1 MAKKHFGKFIALAT
15 VSGVIAAGIS
25 YFLKYKSFHDEL
37 DEDFHDFEGDEED
50 FDGELPHESEIAS
63 RTYVSLNEKKETAA
77 ASEEEQ
83 ASSSPSDTVS
93 EPEAAAMEEL
103 MKSVIRESADAVQN
117 AAESSA
123 TIIEEI
129 PDEETSSLN

>member
-37 DEDFHDFEGDEED
+37 DEDFHDFEGDEDD

-83 ASSSPSDTVS
+83 APSFSDTVS
-93 EPEAAAMEEL
+93 EPEADAMEEL
-103 MKSVIRESADAVQN
+103 VKSVIRESADAVQN
-117 AAESSA
+117 AAESSD
-123 TIIEEI
+123 TMIEEI
-129 PDEETSSLN
+129 LDEETSSLN

>member
-83 ASSSPSDTVS
+83 ASSLSETVS

-103 MKSVIRESADAVQN
+103 VKNVIRESADAVQN

-123 TIIEEI
+123 TMIEEI
-129 PDEETSSLN
+129 LDEETSSLN

>member
-37 DEDFHDFEGDEED
+37 DEDFHDFEGDEDD

-77 ASEEEQ
+77 ASEDEQ
-83 ASSSPSDTVS
+83 ASSPSDIVS

>member
-37 DEDFHDFEGDEED
+37 DEDFHDFEGDEDD

-83 ASSSPSDTVS
+83 ASSPSDIVS

>member
-77 ASEEEQ
+77 ASEEAQ
-83 ASSSPSDTVS
+83 ASSPSDTVS

-123 TIIEEI
+123 TMIEEI
-129 PDEETSSLN
+129 LDEETSSLN

>member
-37 DEDFHDFEGDEED
+37 DEDFHDFEGDEDD

-83 ASSSPSDTVS
+83 ASSPSDIVS

-123 TIIEEI
+123 TMIEEI